1 VTYDIMASAPELV
14 AALAGRWHGHYGTA
28 RCPAHDDRTPSL
40 SVRETSDGKVLVR
53 CFAGCRQDDVIE
65 AFRCLGLW
73 PDRGSRA
80 TSGRVRGTSVHTT
93 IHYVQE
99 QTRSVEVA
107 RRLWRSAVPAGGTL
121 VEIYL
126 RHRGIEIAVPSTLRF
141 HANLRHPSGFHRP
154 GLVAAVMNHEAD
166 TALVAVHRTFLS
178 RDGLAKAPVDPKK
191 MMLGPCRGGA
201 VRLAPA
207 GERLAIAEGLE
218 TGLSVMSA
226 TGVPTWAA
234 LSAGGVRSLVLP
246 PLPLA
251 RQVTICADHDPAG
264 VAAAHA
270 AAERWHREGRQV
282 RIAMPPEP
290 GTDFNDLALATE
302 LAS

>member
-1 VTYDIMASAPELV
+1 MTAEAIAG
-14 AALAGRWHGHYGTA
+14 ALSGRKCGGGWVA

-40 SVRETSDGKVLVR
+40 SIREISNGKILVR
-53 CFAGCRQDDVIE
+53 CFAGCRQKDVID
-65 AFRCLGLW
+65 ALRSRGLW
-73 PDRGSRA
+73 RERSD
-80 TSGRVRGTSVHTT
+80 RVRSACPERKGQH
-93 IHYVQE
+93 
-99 QTRSVEVA
+99 RSVGHDHDQTG
-107 RRLWRSAVPAGGTL
+107 RKQFGTRLWHSSVATVGTL
-121 VEIYL
+121 GEVYL
-126 RHRGIEIAVPSTLRF
+126 RSRGIATAIPPALRF
-141 HANLRHPSGFHRP
+141 HTKLRHPSGSHWP
-154 GLVAAVMNHEAD
+154 GLVAAVMNHQAD

-178 RDGLAKAPVDPKK
+178 RDGLAKAPVDPQK

-207 GERLAIAEGLE
+207 GERLAIAEGIE

-234 LSAGGVRSLVLP
+234 LSAGGIRSLILP

-264 VAAAHA
+264 AAAAYA

-282 RIAMPPEP
+282 RIAMPPEQ